1 MIGYRNISYIP
12 RTREVKVWTWDEEG
26 NRTSYTAPYRP
37 YLYVEDKNGEETSIY
52 STKVR
57 KKVFNNQYERTRFV
71 RDTGIRRLFE
81 NLPTYQ
87 QFLIDQYWEHNEL
100 PDFSSRPLKV
110 QFIDIEAVSRD
121 EFPNPEDA
129 VHPINVITIYDTIEK
144 HKHVWGLGEFDSS
157 KYDPAELT
165 YYNCKT
171 ETELLDKMLSYLES
185 DYPDIISGWNSAG
198 FDIPYIINRIHNIM
212 GEDDVKRLSP
222 IGNVYNRA
230 IRGAF
235 GKHSVRWFIDGVSCL
250 DYLDV
255 YKRFQLKN
263 RDNYKL
269 DNIAQIEIDEKKIDY
284 GNMHIA
290 DLCEQD
296 WQTFVE
302 YNIHDVYLLQ
312 RLDEELRYMELLRM
326 LAYVGLTTFEA
337 AMGAVAVINGA
348 ATIRA
353 RSRNQKIAT
362 FVRHEDSGKNPGAY
376 VGEPLGGFQQYV
388 VSFDANSLYPNLMI
402 SLNMSPETK
411 VGKILSHDASKVSV
425 RYVNG
430 ETFDLTPEQFGKLV
444 KQEKLAISKAGILFS
459 QKKKGIMPEMVD
471 FYYNKRVE
479 VKNDLRESTL
489 ELVSLEG
496 KTDEASEERRREL
509 NFRINRLDTKQLTIK
524 VLINSAYGYFGNKHS
539 PIGDDDIAS
548 SITLSGQAV
557 IKHSNVLA
565 REYLMKKTGAS
576 EDYMKHNN
584 PVVYNDTD
592 SCYISIKSLV
602 DKGIIEEFADTDG
615 NLHPDVY
622 KYSEELTEYLN
633 EHITQWAIKAFNSQD
648 CRLVFKREVISD
660 VSLFLEKK
668 RYAMHIL
675 DDEDVKVNKFKYTG
689 VEVVRTTMPDTVKP
703 YVKNIIETMLMKR
716 SQPETDKA
724 VKEAYDIFVSL
735 PIEDIAFVVGLSTFD
750 KYIVDCNG
758 FTTARGMPVHAKAG
772 YFHNN
777 IIKDLG
783 LENKYE
789 LLKNGDKIRWMY
801 VQPANKYG
809 ISEIGF
815 NGEFPEEM
823 KDIFKVDYEKMFS
836 KIVFSV
842 VERFYKRVNWIARKP
857 NEQIKTD
864 LFDIFA

>member
-12 RTREVKVWTWDEEG
+12 RTKEVKVWTWDAQG
-26 NRTSYTAPYRP
+26 NRTSYTQPYRP
-37 YLYVEDKNGEETSIY
+37 YVYIEDKNGDEVSIY
-52 STKVR
+52 KTKVR
-57 KKVFNNQYERTRFV
+57 KKVFNNQYERTRFI

-87 QFLIDQYWEHNEL
+87 QFLIDEYWQDNEL
-100 PDFSSRPLKV
+100 PEFSSMPLKV
-110 QFIDIEAVSRD
+110 QFIDIEAVARD
-121 EFPNPEDA
+121 EFPDPEEA
-129 VHPINVITIYDTIEK
+129 VHPINVVTIYDTIEK
-144 HKHVWGLGEFDSS
+144 HKHVWGVGEFDSS
-157 KYDPAELT
+157 KFDPSELT

-171 ETELLDKMLSYLES
+171 EIELIDKMLTFLEA

-198 FDIPYIINRIHNIM
+198 FDIPYIINRIHNVM
-212 GEDDVKRLSP
+212 GEEHVRRLSP
-222 IGNVYNRA
+222 TGNVYNRA

-235 GKHSVRWFIDGVSCL
+235 GKNSVRWFIDGISCL

-263 RDNYKL
+263 RDSYKL
-269 DNIAQIEIDEKKIDY
+269 DNIAQIEIGEKKIEY

-290 DLCEQD
+290 DLCAQD

-302 YNIHDVYLLQ
+302 YNIHDVFLLQ
-312 RLDEELRYMELLRM
+312 RLDEELRYMELIRM

-353 RSRNQKIAT
+353 RDRNQKIAT
-362 FVRHEDSGKNPGAY
+362 FVRHEDSGKNPGAF
-376 VGEPLGGFQQYV
+376 VGEPLEGFQQYV

-411 VGKILSHDASKVSV
+411 VGKIVSHDSSKVVV

-430 ETFDLTPEQFGKLV
+430 ETFDLTPAQFGQLV
-444 KQEKLAISKAGILFS
+444 KKESLAISKAGILFS
-459 QKKKGIMPEMVD
+459 QKTKGIMPEMVD

-479 VKNDLRESTL
+479 VKDDLRKATL
-489 ELVSLEG
+489 ELVSLQD
-496 KTDEASEERRREL
+496 KTDIDSENRKQEL
-509 NFRINRLDTKQLTIK
+509 KFTINRLDTKQLTIK

-557 IKHSNVLA
+557 IKQSNVLA
-565 REYLMKKTGAS
+565 KNYLKEKTNIS
-576 EDYMKHNN
+576 DDYLKHND

-602 DKGIIEEFADTDG
+602 DSGIIKEFADENG
-615 NLHPDVY
+615 NLSSDVY
-622 KYSEELTEYLN
+622 KYSEELTDYLN
-633 EHITQWAIKAFNSQD
+633 KNITEWAIKSFNSQD

-689 VEVVRTTMPDTVKP
+689 VEVVRTTMPDPVKP

-716 SQPETDKA
+716 SQAETDKA
-724 VKEAYDIFVSL
+724 VKEAYDIFTSL
-735 PIEDIAFVVGLSTFD
+735 PVEDISFVVGLSSFD
-750 KYIVDCNG
+750 EYVRKCNG
-758 FTTARGMPVHAKAG
+758 FQTCKGMPVHAKAG
-772 YFHNN
+772 YYYNN
-777 IIKDLG
+777 ILKDLSIDT
-783 LENKYE
+783 EYE
-789 LLKNGDKIRWMY
+789 PVNTGDKIRWMY

-809 ISEIGF
+809 VSVIGF
-815 NGEFPEEM
+815 KDELPSQM
-823 KDIFKVDYEKMFS
+823 KDLFKVDYEKMFN

-842 VERFYKRVNWIARKP
+842 VERFYKRVNWVARKP
-857 NEQIKTD
+857 NEQIRCD
-864 LFDIFA
+864 LFELFS

>member
-12 RTREVKVWTWDEEG
+12 RTKEVKVWTWDAQG
-26 NRTSYTAPYRP
+26 NRISYTQPYRP
-37 YLYVEDKNGEETSIY
+37 YVYVEDKNGEEISIY
-52 STKVR
+52 RTKVR

-87 QFLIDQYWEHNEL
+87 QFLIDEYWQHNEL
-100 PDFSSRPLKV
+100 PEFSSMPLKV
-110 QFIDIEAVSRD
+110 QFIDIEAVARD
-121 EFPNPEDA
+121 EFPDPEEA
-129 VHPINVITIYDTIEK
+129 AHPINVVTIYDTIEK
-144 HKHVWGLGEFDSS
+144 HKHVWGVGEFDSS
-157 KYDPAELT
+157 KYDPSELT

-171 ETELLDKMLSYLES
+171 EVELIDKMLAFLEG

-198 FDIPYIINRIHNIM
+198 FDIPYIINRIHNVM
-212 GEDDVKRLSP
+212 GEDHVRRLSP
-222 IGNVYNRA
+222 TGNVYNKA

-263 RDNYKL
+263 RDSYKL
-269 DNIAQIEIDEKKIDY
+269 DNIAQIEIGEKKIEY

-290 DLCEQD
+290 DLCAED

-302 YNIHDVYLLQ
+302 YNIHDVFLLQ
-312 RLDEELRYMELLRM
+312 RLDEELRYMELIRM

-353 RSRNQKIAT
+353 RDRGQKIAT
-362 FVRHEDSGKNPGAY
+362 FVRHEDSGKNPGAF

-411 VGKILSHDASKVSV
+411 VGKIISHDSSKVV
-425 RYVNG
+425 IRYVNG
-430 ETFDLTPEQFGKLV
+430 ETFDLTPSQFGQLV
-444 KQEKLAISKAGILFS
+444 KKESLAISKAGILFS
-459 QKKKGIMPEMVD
+459 QKAKGIMPDMVD
-471 FYYNKRVE
+471 FYYKKRVE
-479 VKNDLRESTL
+479 VKDDLRKATL
-489 ELVSLEG
+489 ELVSLQD
-496 KTDEASEERRREL
+496 KTDISSESRKQEL
-509 NFRINRLDTKQLTIK
+509 RFTINRLDTKQLTIK

-557 IKHSNVLA
+557 IKQSNILA
-565 REYLMKKTGAS
+565 KNYLKEKTNIS
-576 EDYMKHNN
+576 EDYLKHND

-602 DKGIIEEFADTDG
+602 DSGVIKEFTDADG
-615 NLHPDVY
+615 NLTSDVY
-622 KYSEELTEYLN
+622 KYSEELTDYLN
-633 EHITQWAIKAFNSQD
+633 KNITEWAIKSFNSQD

-689 VEVVRTTMPDTVKP
+689 VEVVRTTMPDPVKP

-716 SQPETDKA
+716 SQSDTDKA
-724 VKEAYDIFVSL
+724 VKDAYDVFISL
-735 PIEDIAFVVGLSTFD
+735 PIEDISFVVGLSSFD
-750 KYIVDCNG
+750 EYVRKCNG
-758 FTTARGMPVHAKAG
+758 FQTCKGMPVHAKAG
-772 YFHNN
+772 YYYNS
-777 IIKDLG
+777 ILKDLSIDN
-783 LENKYE
+783 EYE
-789 LLKNGDKIRWMY
+789 PVNTGDKIRWMY

-809 ISEIGF
+809 VSVIGF
-815 NGEFPEEM
+815 KDEM
-823 KDIFKVDYEKMFS
+823 PKQMKELFKVDYEKMFN

-842 VERFYKRVNWIARKP
+842 VERFYKRVNWVARKP
-857 NEQIKTD
+857 NEQIRCD
-864 LFDIFA
+864 LFELFS